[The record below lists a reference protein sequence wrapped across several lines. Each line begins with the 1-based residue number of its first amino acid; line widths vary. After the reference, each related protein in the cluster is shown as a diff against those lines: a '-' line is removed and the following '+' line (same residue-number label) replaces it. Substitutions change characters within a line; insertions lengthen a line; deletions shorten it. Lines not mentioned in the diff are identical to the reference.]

1 MSVVI
6 DLSYIFGYNN
16 DMQKHE
22 LLAPAG
28 DLDAGYAALYYGADA
43 VYLGLKSFS
52 ARASATNFS
61 PEELNEFTAYAHHL
75 NRKVYVTVNTLIQQS
90 ELDELLKTLDVCSAC
105 QVDGV
110 ILQDFGV
117 AHIVKNYYPNLAM
130 HASTQMAVHNV
141 AGALALKKLGFT
153 RVVLARELTLSE
165 IQKIAAIPDL
175 ETEVF
180 IHGALCYAYSGLC
193 LFSSMES
200 GRSANRGK
208 CAYPCRSLFKMG
220 TKEGHFFS
228 MKDLALGENVL
239 KLPICSLKIEGRKKK
254 DLYVAAVV
262 DYYRRILDT
271 GKAEAIHAEHI
282 KQIFSRPWTT
292 FHVLGKNAD
301 IIDTEFVGHR
311 GLPIGQVENVLKQYM
326 TFTPKHTFSRYDGL
340 QLDIPGQEKPFGFSV
355 QEILLN
361 GRRVFDTKA
370 HQKVQVQLPPHSP
383 FITKGTPV
391 YLASSGAVKATYHY
405 EKPKPN
411 EYKIRPEIEVQIQL
425 TKDKITATAHNNS
438 AVLDGPFEQAQNV
451 EKMNENVMK
460 VFEKYKDT
468 DFLPRIKIKN
478 KDNVFVPVSLL
489 NQLRRN
495 LYEQIQITQ
504 KVVKLPVPEPRRI
517 KAPQWLIKT
526 DNPNCLSQIDL
537 KDFAEIILL
546 LTPEIDL
553 EKIKVFPKNKVR
565 LALPAIARD
574 ENVWQ
579 DLVQK
584 VIRLGYYKWEIANV
598 WGLHVLPRQGI
609 DLSFDS
615 SLYCMNLEAIQM
627 ADEMGAKRITLSVE
641 DTLNNMTDV
650 AEKSPLAVTAV
661 VYQDIPLFTSANC
674 IKNNCAH
681 CNKQACTLPIQK
693 GKSAYFA
700 QIKNCTLTLI
710 DNQPFDMGKPR
721 EQIPADFYRIDFI
734 NRSYTPE
741 QVADSVQKILSNT
754 PLSKTHHGN
763 LKKVI

>member
-1 MSVVI
+1 
-6 DLSYIFGYNN
+6 
-16 DMQKHE
+16 MQKHE

-75 NRKVYVTVNTLIQQS
+75 NRKVYVTVNTLIQQK
-90 ELDELLKTLDVCSAC
+90 ELNELLKTLDVCSAC

-110 ILQDFGV
+110 ILQDLGV
-117 AHIVKNYYPNLAM
+117 AHIIKNYYPNLAM

-141 AGALALKKLGFT
+141 DGALALKKLGFT
-153 RVVLARELTLSE
+153 RVVLARELTLPE

-208 CAYPCRSLFKMG
+208 CAYPCRALFKMG

-271 GKAEAIHAEHI
+271 GKADPIRADHI

-292 FHVLGKNAD
+292 FHVLGKNSD

-311 GLPIGQVENVLKQYM
+311 GLPIGQVESVLKQYL
-326 TFTPKHTFSRYDGL
+326 TFTPKHAFSRFDGL

-361 GRRVFDTKA
+361 GRRVFDVRA

-383 FITKGTPV
+383 FITKGTPI
-391 YLASSGAVKATYHY
+391 YLASSGAVKANYHY

-411 EYKIRPEIEVQIQL
+411 EYKIRPKINVQIIL
-425 TKDKITATAHNNS
+425 SKNKIMAMNNDKSVI
-438 AVLDGPFEQAQNV
+438 LDGKFEKAQNT
-451 EKMNENVMK
+451 EKMHESVIK

-468 DFLPRIKIKN
+468 NFLPVINIEN
-478 KDNVFVPVSLL
+478 KDNVFVPISTL
-489 NQLRRN
+489 NQLRRD
-495 LYEQIQITQ
+495 LYEQIQIEQ
-504 KVVKLPVPEPRRI
+504 EPVQLGTT
-517 KAPQWLIKT
+517 KAREINKSAWLIKT
-526 DNPNCLSQIDL
+526 EDMNCLDQVNL
-537 KDFAEIILL
+537 KDFAEIIVLL
-546 LTPEIDL
+546 NPKIDV
-553 EKIKVFPKNKVR
+553 EKLKTFPKNKVR
-565 LALPAIARD
+565 LALPMIVRD
-574 ENVWQ
+574 EEIYSKMVKKFIN
-579 DLVQK
+579 
-584 VIRLGYYKWEIANV
+584 LGYHKWEIANV
-598 WGLHVLPRQGI
+598 SGLSLLPPKGI

-615 SLYCMNLEAIQM
+615 SLYCMNTEAIQM
-627 ADEMGAKRITLSVE
+627 AAEMGTKRITLPME
-641 DTLNNMTDV
+641 DTAENM
-650 AEKSPLAVTAV
+650 AVISTHSVLPTVAV
-661 VYQDIPLFTSANC
+661 VYQDIPLFTSTNC
-674 IKNNCAH
+674 IKNNCIH
-681 CNKQACTLPIQK
+681 CNKQACTLPLQK
-693 GKSAYFA
+693 GKDTYLA
-700 QIKNCTLTLI
+700 QIKDCALTLI
-710 DNQPFDMGKPR
+710 SDQAFYMGKLR
-721 EQIPADFYRIDFI
+721 NQISTDFYRIDFI
-734 NRSYTPE
+734 NRTYTPE
-741 QVADSVQKILSNT
+741 QVTNLVQKIMSGEPIL
-754 PLSKTHHGN
+754 KTHSGN
-763 LKKVI
+763 LKKNI

>member
-1 MSVVI
+1 
-6 DLSYIFGYNN
+6 
-16 DMQKHE
+16 MQKHE

-61 PEELNEFTAYAHHL
+61 PEELSEFTAYAHHL
-75 NRKVYVTVNTLIQQS
+75 NRKVYVTVNTLIQQK
-90 ELDELLKTLDVCSAC
+90 ELNELLNTLDVCSTY

-110 ILQDFGV
+110 ILQDLGV
-117 AHIVKNYYPNLAM
+117 AHIIKNHYPNLAM

-153 RVVLARELTLSE
+153 RVVLARELTLPE

-175 ETEVF
+175 EIEVF

-193 LFSSMES
+193 LFSSIES

-208 CAYPCRSLFKMG
+208 CAYPCRALFQMG
-220 TKEGHFFS
+220 TKQGHFFS
-228 MKDLALGENVL
+228 MKDLALGENIL

-271 GKAEAIHAEHI
+271 GKADPIRAEHI

-311 GLPIGQVENVLKQYM
+311 GLAIGQVEKVLKQYL
-326 TFTPKHTFSRYDGL
+326 TFTPQHAFSRYDGL

-361 GRRVFDTKA
+361 GRRVFDVKA

-383 FITKGTPV
+383 FINKGTNI
-391 YLASSGAVKATYHY
+391 YLASSGAVKGTYHY

-411 EYKIRPEIEVQIQL
+411 EYKIRPEIEVGVEL
-425 TKDKITATAHNNS
+425 KKDKIIATSGDKSIELNGS
-438 AVLDGPFEQAQNV
+438 FESAQNP
-451 EKMNENVMK
+451 EKMHESVIK

-468 DFLPRIKIKN
+468 NFLPKLKIEN
-478 KDNVFVPVSLL
+478 KDNVFVPVSIL
-489 NQLRRN
+489 NQIRRD
-495 LYEQIQITQ
+495 LYEQIHIEP
-504 KVVKLPVPEPRRI
+504 KVVKLSAPETRKI
-517 KAPQWLIKT
+517 EKYQWLIKT
-526 DNPNCLSQIDL
+526 NNPDCLAQTDL
-537 KDFAEIILL
+537 KKFAEIIIVLNPK
-546 LTPEIDL
+546 TDL
-553 EKIKVFPKNKVR
+553 EKLKTFPKNRVR
-565 LALPAIARD
+565 LALPMVIRD
-574 ENVWQ
+574 EQ
-579 DLVQK
+579 IYAEMIQK
-584 VIRLGYYKWEIANV
+584 LISWGYRKWEIANV
-598 WGLHVLPRQGI
+598 GGLSLLPPKGI

-615 SLYCMNLEAIQM
+615 PFYCMNTEAIQM
-627 ADEMGAKRITLSVE
+627 AQDLGAMRITLPIE
-641 DTLNNMTDV
+641 DNIENMAQVSTL
-650 AEKSPLAVTAV
+650 SPVPTVAV

-674 IKNNCAH
+674 IKNNCTH
-681 CNKQACTLPIQK
+681 CNKAACTLPLHK
-693 GKSAYFA
+693 GSDTYLA
-700 QIKNCTLTLI
+700 QIKDCSLTLI
-710 DNQPFDMGKPR
+710 SNKAFYMGKLR
-721 EQIPADFYRIDFI
+721 NKIPADFYRIDFI
-734 NRSYTPE
+734 NRTYTHE
-741 QVADSVQKILSNT
+741 QVANLVQKILSDE
-754 PLSKTHHGN
+754 PILKTHSGN
-763 LKKVI
+763 LKKNI